1 MLARDKEYIT
11 LYRGK
16 DFLPAAV
23 SSAIEERRK
32 QAIREKH
39 RKDFNSQV
47 ADVKELTQSREAVQP
62 IVEFASENENTGKN
76 NKNVV
81 PGKKK
86 LNSTEAAIER
96 TTNKLKDVCNYSS
109 CVCLLLC
116 LLLSASQGINISMSG
131 TGKES

>member
-1 MLARDKEYIT
+1 MLARDKEFIT

-39 RKDFNSQV
+39 RNDYNSPV

-62 IVEFASENENTGKN
+62 NVEFASEDEKTDKN
-76 NKNVV
+76 NKKVV
-81 PGKKK
+81 PGKKQ
-86 LNSTEAAIER
+86 LNSMEAAIER
-96 TTNKLKDVCNYSS
+96 TTDKLKAVCNYSS
-109 CVCLLLC
+109 CACLLLC
-116 LLLSASQGINISMSG
+116 ILLPASQGIIFSMPG
-131 TGKES
+131 TRKES